1 MLLEAKKSS
10 LLIVDV
16 QERLLP
22 AMADGNEV
30 VAKTKVLMQAAK
42 ALDVPVTVSE
52 QYPKG
57 LGATVAELRDNE
69 AQVFEKM
76 SFSIWK
82 DAALKQH
89 FIGLHEAERPLVV
102 VAGIEA
108 HVCVLQSA
116 IDLRTAGFG
125 VYVVADAVSS
135 RKESSANMAL
145 ERMRDMGIQVVTTE
159 MVVFEWLEKAG
170 TAEFKALSALI
181 R

>member
-10 LLIVDV
+10 LLVIDV

-22 AMADGNEV
+22 AMVEGNEV
-30 VAKTKVLMQAAK
+30 VSRTRTLVQAAK

-69 AQVFEKM
+69 AAMFEKM

-82 DAALKQH
+82 DAVLKQH
-89 FIGLHEAERPLVV
+89 FIDLHEASRPLVV

-116 IDLRTAGFG
+116 IELRTAGFG
-125 VYVVADAVSS
+125 VYVVADAIAS
-135 RKESSANMAL
+135 RKQSSADAAL
-145 ERMRDMGIQVVTTE
+145 ERMRDTGIQIVTTE

-170 TAEFKALSALI
+170 TPEFKQLSGLI